1 MVRIGITGCICA
13 GKSSLCKLLESSYN
27 CLLINADNVGHECY
41 IKDTQC
47 YYKLIENFTNDI
59 IDKESHEIDRRKLG
73 SIVFSSKEK
82 MEALQAIV
90 WPEIRQKLIDQMNIY
105 EANNPNNNVIIV
117 EAAVLLEANW
127 QDLFDIVVLIN
138 ADDDIVIKRL
148 TNRNN
153 FTIEDANKRLAAQLT
168 LEQRKEKLS
177 NINHIIIDNN
187 EDMDSL
193 ISNSE
198 YIKFIEKYFKMNEKC

>member
-13 GKSSLCKLLESSYN
+13 GKSSLCKLLETSYN
-27 CLLINADNVGHECY
+27 CFLINADIVGHECY

-47 YYKLIENFTNDI
+47 YNKLIENFTNDI
-59 IDKESHEIDRRKLG
+59 LDKESHEIDRRKLG

-82 MEALQAIV
+82 MKILQSIV

-153 FTIEDANKRLAAQLT
+153 LSREDAILRLAAQLT
-168 LEQRKEKLS
+168 LVQRKEKLN

-193 ISNSE
+193 ITNSE
-198 YIKFIEKYFKMNEKC
+198 YIKFIEKYIKTNEKC